1 MTTKIQ
7 KWGNS
12 SAIRIPKSLMQGSKL
27 VQGGEVVLELQN
39 GFLVVKPKIQKEDRK
54 PKYTIEELV
63 KGMTRENMHELVDWG
78 PDVGA
83 EILPPWE
90 N

>member
-12 SAIRIPKSLMQGSKL
+12 YAVRIPKSFIEDLKL
-27 VQGGEVVLELQN
+27 KEGFEVNLTVQNKTLIMKEV
-39 GFLVVKPKIQKEDRK
+39 KQK
-54 PKYTIEELV
+54 KYTLKELL
-63 KGMTRENMHELVDWG
+63 KGMNPKNMHELVDWG

-83 EILPPWE
+83 EILPPWPK
-90 N
+90 

>member
-12 SAIRIPKSLMQGSKL
+12 LAVRIPKSIMQNSGL

-39 GFLVVKPKIQKEDRK
+39 GLLFVRPKKQKE
-54 PKYTIEELV
+54 YTLKELL
-63 KGMTRENMHELVDWG
+63 KGMTKENRHEPVDWG
-78 PDVGA
+78 PDVGN
-83 EILPPWE
+83 EILEAW
-90 N
+90 